1 MCTLNIGGLWGA
13 AMAKLNNIGPKTR
26 AWLYAIGI
34 ETEDDIRAL
43 GSVEVYR
50 RLKARFPDR
59 VSLNALWGLEAMLLG
74 IKWTQLTDDMKTTL
88 LAGLENT
95 GEGQG

>member
-1 MCTLNIGGLWGA
+1 VSKLKNIG
-13 AMAKLNNIGPKTR
+13 AKTT

-74 IKWTQLTDDMKTTL
+74 IKWRDLTADMKEEL
-88 LAGLENT
+88 MRELESKH
-95 GEGQG
+95 GSDE